1 MSGKIAISKSKIRSF
16 FNCRIP
22 LTIKIVFLFQIT
34 VSGSQE
40 GAFENI
46 KLNFTGDQGQTL
58 RGLVNARVVQHKAM
72 CLLAS
77 PQGKR
82 HQMAIAHDKGKV
94 CQIFLF

>member
-1 MSGKIAISKSKIRSF
+1 M
-16 FNCRIP
+16 
-22 LTIKIVFLFQIT
+22 
-34 VSGSQE
+34 SGSQE

-77 PQGKR
+77 PHGKR

-94 CQIFLF
+94 CQYFLLLKAK